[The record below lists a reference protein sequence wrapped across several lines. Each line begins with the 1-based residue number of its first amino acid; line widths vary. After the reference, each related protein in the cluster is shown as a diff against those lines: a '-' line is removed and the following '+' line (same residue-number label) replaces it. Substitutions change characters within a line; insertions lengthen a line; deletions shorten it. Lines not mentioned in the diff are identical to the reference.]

1 MKVLSAEE
9 MANLDFLAI
18 EKYGITLLQ
27 MMELAGF
34 NLARAQI
41 DDKTLILAE
50 ESRKAVAQI
59 SEIVRNI
66 VLVPYGPEKSE
77 KIVEELVSGKYT
89 HDFPITAE
97 GVCELLGQCVQNEL
111 PLEVYQLMDFYKMG
125 KPSRA
130 GVEFVALVPLRGSH

>member
-1 MKVLSAEE
+1 VVEQKKVDE
-9 MANLDFLAI
+9 
-18 EKYGITLLQ
+18 
-27 MMELAGF
+27 
-34 NLARAQI
+34 I

-77 KIVEELVSGKYT
+77 EIVEELVSGKYT

-97 GVCELLGQCVQNEL
+97 GVCALLGQCVKNEL

-125 KPSRA
+125 KPRRA
-130 GVEFVALVPLRGSH
+130 GVEFVPLARA